1 MLVPH
6 ILQELAGRNGGLT
19 VGISIGI
26 LFADIFREH
35 VLLPVFPILALD
47 RVLHHHLSI
56 PKMGLSGKQIGLL
69 VAVIVPALL
78 STLVVVA
85 RSLRKVKRRPSYI
98 SRTGALAAE
107 VLLILSV
114 VCLFAMTRMT
124 SE

>member
-56 PKMGLSGKQIGLL
+56 PKMGFQASK
-69 VAVIVPALL
+69 
-78 STLVVVA
+78 
-85 RSLRKVKRRPSYI
+85 
-98 SRTGALAAE
+98 LAYWW
-107 VLLILSV
+107 L
-114 VCLFAMTRMT
+114 
-124 SE
+124 